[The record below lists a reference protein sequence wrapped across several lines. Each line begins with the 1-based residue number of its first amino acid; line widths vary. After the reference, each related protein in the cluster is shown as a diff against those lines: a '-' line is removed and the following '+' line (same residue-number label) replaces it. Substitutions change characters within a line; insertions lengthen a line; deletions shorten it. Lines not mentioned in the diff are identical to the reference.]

1 MDDCCGC
8 DAVCVGKT
16 KWMIVDVMV
25 LICVARTKWMIVDVT
40 VLMCLLL
47 GPSG

>member
-1 MDDCCGC
+1 MDDCGC

-25 LICVARTKWMIVDVT
+25 LICVARTKWMIVVDVMLF
-40 VLMCLLL
+40 VLVR
-47 GPSG
+47 PSG

>member
-1 MDDCCGC
+1 MDDCGC

-25 LICVARTKWMIVDVT
+25 L
-40 VLMCLLL
+40 MCLLL
-47 GPSG
+47 GQSG

>member
-16 KWMIVDVMV
+16 KWMIVDVTV
-25 LICVARTKWMIVDVT
+25 LTYVARTKWMIVDVMLF
-40 VLMCLLL
+40 VLVR
-47 GPSG
+47 PSG